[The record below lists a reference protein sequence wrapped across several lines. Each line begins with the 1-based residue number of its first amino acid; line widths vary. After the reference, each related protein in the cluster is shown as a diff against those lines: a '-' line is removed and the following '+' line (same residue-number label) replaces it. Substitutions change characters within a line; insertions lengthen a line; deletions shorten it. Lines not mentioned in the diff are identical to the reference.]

1 MANANLF
8 QQYLQP
14 VKSVQDYTNEMSQA
28 ESNQLE
34 LAAKRQGVQDDMAT
48 RAAFQASGG
57 DQANALQR
65 LTQGGQYKAAQAL
78 QKSMLDAQKSQSD
91 IGLATAHAKNFEA
104 TSKKTDQEVKFAA
117 AVDHAKALN
126 YVKSPQDVISYF
138 DQGIAKGV
146 FPAEQR
152 EQMIAQ
158 ANQYPTLDAW
168 KQAELNASIPVLE
181 KFKTDAENSRNA
193 ATNTTSRE
201 NNQATVGATLAG
213 QQSTAATAAAG
224 RAQAERHFG
233 ISQDNAKGQI
243 VQTDNGPVLVNTRTG
258 TGRIVSGPDGQALPG
273 ISKPLNDSQSKA
285 LLFGT
290 RMQQADKIL
299 GQLATEG
306 MTSSVPGSR
315 APLIGSMVTAMSPAN
330 SQMLDQAKRDFM
342 TAVLRRE
349 SGASISSG
357 EYDNA
362 DNQYFPQIGDSKEVI
377 AQKAKNRQ
385 LAIQGVLIEVP
396 EKQRGSITPAEAA
409 PAGIPSG
416 DAIAAEVARRAALK
430 RSGGGA
436 R

>member
-14 VKSVQDYTNEMSQA
+14 VKSVQDYSNEMAQS
-28 ESNQLE
+28 EGNQLE
-34 LAAKRQGVQDDMAT
+34 LAAKRQGVQDEMAT
-48 RAAFQASGG
+48 RAAYKASGG
-57 DQANALQR
+57 DQENALQR

-78 QKSMLDAQKSQSD
+78 QKSMLDAQKAQSD
-91 IGLATAHAKNFEA
+91 IGLATSHAKSFESTA
-104 TSKKTDQEVKFAA
+104 RKTDQEVKFAA

-146 FPAEQR
+146 FPADQR
-152 EQMIAQ
+152 DQMIAQ
-158 ANQYPTLDAW
+158 ADKYPTLEAW

-193 ATNTTSRE
+193 ATNATSRE

-224 RAQAERHFG
+224 RAQADRHFNA
-233 ISQDNAKGQI
+233 SQENSKGQI

-258 TGRIVSGPDGQALPG
+258 TGRLVSGPDGQALPG

-290 RMQQADKIL
+290 RMQEANKAL
-299 GQLATEG
+299 GQLASEG
-306 MTSSVPGSR
+306 TDTSIMGSQ
-315 APLIGSMVTAMSPAN
+315 APLVGGAINAVSSGN
-330 SQMLDQAKRDFM
+330 RQMLNQAKLDFM

-349 SGASISSG
+349 SGAAISSG
-357 EYDNA
+357 EYQNA
-362 DNQYFPQIGDSKEVI
+362 DRQYFPQVGDSEKVK
-377 AQKAKNRQ
+377 AQKARNRE
-385 LAIQGVLIEVP
+385 LAINGILSEVP
-396 EKQRGSITPAEAA
+396 EKQRGSITPK
-409 PAGIPSG
+409 PAG
-416 DAIAAEVARRAALK
+416 
-430 RSGGGA
+430 GGFKYLGSE
-436 R
+436 

>member
-8 QQYLQP
+8 QQYLHP
-14 VKSVQDYTNEMSQA
+14 VKSVQDYTNEMAQS
-28 ESNQLE
+28 EGNQLE
-34 LAAKRQGVQDDMAT
+34 LAAKRQGMQDDMAT

-91 IGLATAHAKNFEA
+91 IGLATAHAKNFES

-146 FPAEQR
+146 FSADQR
-152 EQMIAQ
+152 DQMIAQ
-158 ANQYPTLDAW
+158 ANQYTTLDEW
-168 KQAELNASIPVLE
+168 KKAEMNASIPVLKQFE
-181 KFKTDAENSRNA
+181 TDAENSRNA
-193 ATNTTSRE
+193 ANNKTSRD

-213 QQSTAATAAAG
+213 QKSTAATAAAG

-258 TGRIVSGPDGQALPG
+258 TGKIVSGPDGQALPG
-273 ISKPLNDSQSKA
+273 ITKPLNDSQSKA

-290 RMQQADKIL
+290 RMQEANKAL
-299 GQLATEG
+299 NQLSSEG
-306 MTSSVPGSR
+306 TDTSIIGSQ
-315 APLIGSMVTAMSPAN
+315 APLVGGLVNAASSGN
-330 SQMLDQAKRDFM
+330 RQMLNQAKLDFM

-349 SGASISSG
+349 SGAAISSG
-357 EYDNA
+357 EYQNA
-362 DNQYFPQIGDSKEVI
+362 DRQYFPQVGDSEKVK
-377 AQKAKNRQ
+377 AQKTRNRE
-385 LAIQGVLIEVP
+385 LAINGILSEVP
-396 EKQRGSITPAEAA
+396 EKQRSSITPK
-409 PAGIPSG
+409 PT
-416 DAIAAEVARRAALK
+416 
-430 RSGGGA
+430 GGGFKYLGTE
-436 R
+436 

>member
-78 QKSMLDAQKSQSD
+78 QKSMLDAQKAQSD
-91 IGLATAHAKNFEA
+91 IGLATSHAKSYESSA
-104 TSKKTDQEVKFAA
+104 KKTDQEVKFAA

-152 EQMIAQ
+152 ESMIAQ

-168 KQAELNASIPVLE
+168 KQAELNASLPVLE

-193 ATNTTSRE
+193 ANNATSRE

-213 QQSTAATAAAG
+213 QRSTAATAAAG

-273 ISKPLNDSQSKA
+273 ITKPLNDSQSKA
-285 LLFGT
+285 LLFGS
-290 RMQQADKIL
+290 RMQEANKAL
-299 GQLATEG
+299 GQLSSEG
-306 MTSSVPGSR
+306 TDTSIIGSQ
-315 APLIGSMVTAMSPAN
+315 APLVGGVINAASSGN
-330 SQMLDQAKRDFM
+330 RQMLNQAKLDFM

-349 SGASISSG
+349 SGAAISSG
-357 EYDNA
+357 EYQNA
-362 DNQYFPQIGDSKEVI
+362 DRQYFPQVGDSDKVK
-377 AQKAKNRQ
+377 AQKARNRE
-385 LAIQGVLIEVP
+385 LAIQGVLAEVP
-396 EKQRGSITPAEAA
+396 EKQRSSITPK
-409 PAGIPSG
+409 PT
-416 DAIAAEVARRAALK
+416 
-430 RSGGGA
+430 GGGFKYLGTE
-436 R
+436 